1 MIYLQLRALVKTGVV
16 VGVELCMAGFGPND
30 IFGLARAGALYLA
43 RKSPVVT
50 DFARITAIAE

>member
-1 MIYLQLRALVKTGVV
+1 MIYLQLRALVKDV
-16 VGVELCMAGFGPND
+16 VGGELCMAGFGPNN